1 MVHPCAGQGLAVPL
15 TPREQQAVLL
25 VARGLTNRQIAEELI
40 IGERTVDTHVTN
52 IRTKLELHRRVQITA
67 WAIAHGMDACAREP
81 PAPLGVHASQ
91 AA

>member
-1 MVHPCAGQGLAVPL
+1 
-15 TPREQQAVLL
+15 LL

-67 WAIAHGMDACAREP
+67 WRSPTAWRSRIRLRRIREVQSATDYRIVRDQHRKYAIGAG
-81 PAPLGVHASQ
+81 
-91 AA
+91 

>member
-1 MVHPCAGQGLAVPL
+1 VVHPCAGQGLAVPL

-67 WAIAHGMDACAREP
+67 WAIAHGMAPPNP
-81 PAPLGVHASQ
+81 PAKD
-91 AA
+91 